1 MTDIRDP
8 DTAAAYLAQAEEF
21 ARHKDTDRMTEAL
34 ERLAASP
41 DCSAAHR
48 VKAAQLFADAGA
60 TGEAIRFYRDA
71 GNAFIDPE
79 GGTGRAREA
88 FGAAHAL
95 DLHDLEIVFEIARV
109 DRIEG
114 HPRAALAKFTHILH
128 KTKQSHVPALFEAA
142 CIYQEL
148 GQHDQAVLTLRKV
161 LDRDKSNVQAI
172 INMGQR
178 LQSMGMLPEAIGYF
192 VQAAIAAQSAGQSG
206 TCRHLLNMV
215 IGLDSNNQ
223 HARRI
228 LAELEDATAPEDD
241 RLEELTAPKT
251 CAHIVAPPQA
261 TAQPPADAGMPAGAV
276 AHVANAALE
285 AELNELSVRNDR
297 MQRKMSAI
305 ASSVEHLEETVATLK
320 SEVAELKRAAH
331 LRKTETVD
339 VHVSDPAPKAKP
351 VDAQALE
358 AAKPKTKKS
367 TAAAKP
373 RKAAPAKARSP
384 RR

>member
-1 MTDIRDP
+1 VTDIRDP

-21 ARHKDTDRMTEAL
+21 ARHKDKDRMTEAL

-48 VKAAQLFADAGA
+48 FKGAQLFADAGA
-60 TGEAIRFYRDA
+60 TADAIRFYRDA
-71 GNAFIDPE
+71 GNAYIDPE
-79 GGTGRAREA
+79 ADTGRAREA

-95 DLHDLEIVFEIARV
+95 DLHDLEIVFAIARV

-114 HPRAALAKFTHILH
+114 HPRAALAKFTHILS

-161 LDRDKSNVQAI
+161 LDRDKTNVQAI

-192 VQAAIAAQSAGQSG
+192 NQAAVAAQSAGQSG

-215 IGLDSNNQ
+215 IGLDTNNQ
-223 HARRI
+223 QARRL
-228 LAELEDATAPEDD
+228 LAELDDVATSTGPEEVAAPRIVPREPPSPQVAVQPAA
-241 RLEELTAPKT
+241 EAELP
-251 CAHIVAPPQA
+251 
-261 TAQPPADAGMPAGAV
+261 AV
-276 AHVANAALE
+276 AEAKASDPALE
-285 AELNELSVRNDR
+285 AELNQLSVRNDR

-320 SEVAELKRAAH
+320 AEVAELKRTAQP
-331 LRKTETVD
+331 RKTETVEIQAK
-339 VHVSDPAPKAKP
+339 VPAPKAMP
-351 VDAQALE
+351 VDAQTLE
-358 AAKPKTKKS
+358 PTKPKTKKS